1 MRIGENRG
9 RGAAELAVL
18 PSYGRRKL
26 LTYAESFLGL
36 ARLFEQDADTVFQP
50 KDALDVTL
58 GDGKECR
65 SGGTDESGQVCDM
78 GEAYESRQACD
89 MGEAYESGQ
98 ACDMREAYESG
109 QPQWAMPAD
118 SAELRS
124 ECLWQNRM
132 VQNRALMAGHL
143 KEMAQIMEE
152 MAKQSFQTLPLS
164 ERDRK
169 QIFRALK
176 EQGIQAQEIYL
187 LEDKNDRLRL
197 SITMRSIREEVFT
210 VEEIADFL
218 SVLFEKQ
225 LLPEKNSIFFL
236 KQHFETVLF
245 EEKSRF
251 GVLTGTARAVK
262 ENEKV
267 SGDNYSFLEAQNGH
281 MMMVLSDG
289 MGSGE
294 KACRDSA
301 LVIGLLEKYMET
313 GFSKEMAVQMINGAL
328 LAKSEEENMSTLDI
342 CDVNLCDGSVE
353 VLKVG
358 AAYTY
363 IKHENGVEILPS
375 ATLPLGVFGQPDVE
389 HYECK
394 LAEGESVIMISD
406 GVADCIRSENKE
418 ATLRDIIEML
428 ATRNA
433 RELANNI
440 LQFAIHQ
447 SQGKIRDDM
456 TVLTLSLWEN
466 K

>member
-9 RGAAELAVL
+9 RDAAELTVL
-18 PSYGRRKL
+18 PGYSRRKL
-26 LTYAESFLGL
+26 LSYAESFLGL

-58 GDGKECR
+58 GDGQGCR
-65 SGGTDESGQVCDM
+65 SGGTDGNGQED
-78 GEAYESRQACD
+78 
-89 MGEAYESGQ
+89 ESGQ
-98 ACDMREAYESG
+98 ACDIGEACESC
-109 QPQWAMPAD
+109 QPGWAMAAD

-124 ECLWQNRM
+124 ECLWQSQI

-342 CDVNLCDGSVE
+342 CDVNLYDGSVE

-363 IKHENGVEILPS
+363 IKHESGVEILPS

-389 HYECK
+389 HYECR

-428 ATRNA
+428 TTQNA

-440 LQFAIHQ
+440 MQFAIHQ

>member
-9 RGAAELAVL
+9 REAEKLAVL
-18 PSYGRRKL
+18 PGYGRRKL
-26 LTYAESFLGL
+26 LTYAESFLEL
-36 ARLFEQDADTVFQP
+36 ARLFEQDADNIFRP
-50 KDALDVTL
+50 KDVLDVTL
-58 GDGKECR
+58 G
-65 SGGTDESGQVCDM
+65 GG
-78 GEAYESRQACD
+78 QACGD
-89 MGEAYESGQ
+89 TQACESGQ
-98 ACDMREAYESG
+98 AAVYMLPDAENG
-109 QPQWAMPAD
+109 QTEDTGCANMEQEDSKMPE

-124 ECLWQNRM
+124 GCLWQSQLL
-132 VQNRALMAGHL
+132 QNRALMAGHL

-152 MAKQSFQTLPLS
+152 MAKQSFQTLPLA

-187 LEDKNDRLRL
+187 LDDKSDEKNERLRL
-197 SITMRSIREEVFT
+197 SITMRSFREEVFT

-218 SVLFEKQ
+218 SVLFEKP

-236 KQHFETVLF
+236 KHNFETVLF
-245 EEKSRF
+245 EERARF
-251 GVLTGTARAVK
+251 GALTGTARAVK

-267 SGDNYSFLEAQNGH
+267 SGDNFSFLESQNGH

-301 LVIGLLEKYMET
+301 FVIGLLEKYMET
-313 GFSKEMAVQMINGAL
+313 GFSKEMAVEMINGAL
-328 LAKSEEENMSTLDI
+328 LAKNEEENMSTLDI
-342 CDVNLCDGSVE
+342 CDVNLYDGSVE
-353 VLKVG
+353 AFKVG

-389 HYECK
+389 RYECR
-394 LAEGESVIMISD
+394 LAEGECIIMISD

-466 K
+466 R